1 MKRFL
6 SLFLLTGYFTL
17 QAADQVSINLKNN
30 TNLPHTS
37 EMVEIDASVL
47 QQKLKTDTF
56 IITDVNGEEIPSQ
69 ITHDGKVIFLVNV
82 DGKSKVAYY
91 AKSGTPQTYEQKA
104 QGRLFH
110 ERGTEF
116 GWEND
121 CVAFRIYGG
130 GAAVGYDLF
139 NKSTS
144 ELMLDYLYASE
155 QNQEMR
161 SVSKQ
166 LRERGY
172 EDLADQ
178 VYNAF
183 CYHIDHGKGM
193 DCYTVG
199 PTLGCG
205 GDALLNPDGSL
216 CLPKCY
222 QKYEILDNGPL
233 RFKVRLSYP
242 EIEYDGKTVKE
253 TRIISLDAGSQFC
266 RVTVSFD
273 GLEAA
278 SPLATGLVIHNN
290 NPEAYVMDN
299 AYLGYEDLGDANTYN
314 PNYRE
319 ELAKTMGRI
328 YVGTLYPQPVQ
339 SYEFQPREVG
349 IATGHVLGKTT
360 IDVQSTYTYYFG
372 TAWSGNKE
380 LGITTLEL
388 WKEHLAQ
395 RSAQL
400 KTPLKIT
407 IK

>member
-6 SLFLLTGYFTL
+6 SLFLISGAFTL
-17 QAADQVSINLKNN
+17 QAADQVTITLKNN
-30 TNLPHTS
+30 TTLPHS
-37 EMVEIDASVL
+37 KEMVEVDASVL
-47 QQKLKTDTF
+47 RQKLSSEDF
-56 IITDVNGEEIPSQ
+56 IITDANGEEVPIQ
-69 ITHDGKVIFLVNV
+69 VTHNGKVIFLADV
-82 DGKSKVAYY
+82 DCKAKATFY
-91 AKSGTPQTYEQKA
+91 AKAGVPQNYEQKA
-104 QGRLFH
+104 KGRLFH

-121 CVAFRIYGG
+121 CVAFRIYGD

-139 NKSTS
+139 NKSTT
-144 ELMLDYLYASE
+144 ELMLDYWYASE

-161 SVSKQ
+161 SVIKQ
-166 LRERGY
+166 LHNSGY
-172 EDLADQ
+172 GDLADQ

-205 GDALLNPDGSL
+205 GDALVNPDGSL

-233 RFKVRLSYP
+233 RFTVRLSYP
-242 EIEYDGKTVKE
+242 EIEYSGKTVKE

-266 RVTVSFD
+266 RVTVTFD
-273 GLEAA
+273 GLESAT
-278 SPLATGLVIHNN
+278 PLASGLVIHKN

-299 AYLGYEDLGDANTYN
+299 AFLGYEDLGDANTYN

-319 ELAKTMGRI
+319 ELAKTMGKI
-328 YVGTLYPQPVQ
+328 YVGTLYPQPVK
-339 SYEFQPREVG
+339 SYEFQAREAG
-349 IATGHVLGKTT
+349 IATGHVVGMTT
-360 IDVQSTYTYYFG
+360 LEAQGSYTYYFG

-380 LGITTLEL
+380 LGINSLSL

-400 KTPLKIT
+400 KNPLKIS